1 MLKKLKFFLATIIII
16 FAVFILFI
24 ISYWH
29 GINSPLN
36 EKGRDKVFVVS
47 KGESVKDIG
56 VNLYDSGLINSKTY
70 FEIYIWRTKKEKDL
84 QAGEYILNPKMDI
97 KEIAEIISG
106 GEVLNKELTIKI
118 IEGWRIKEINDYL
131 VKNGVIKDNSFIDLA
146 GAKKKDWTKN
156 FLDEEPEF
164 LADLPGG
171 ANLEGYLFPDT
182 YRIYK
187 DARAEDIIYKMIDN
201 FGEKVNSQMR
211 DDIKKQGKT
220 IYEIIKM
227 ASLVEK
233 EVRTPEDMKIVASI
247 FWTRLKI
254 GQPLESDASLSYVL
268 DDKKPSHSAA
278 ELAFDSPY
286 NTYKYKGLP
295 PAPICNPGLNAIQ
308 AAIYPTDTQYNYFLT
323 KSDSSE
329 VVFSKTYKEHLENK
343 NKYLK

>member
-1 MLKKLKFFLATIIII
+1 MLRLKIILLFFAAFLAVGVYLV
-16 FAVFILFI
+16 A
-24 ISYWH
+24 SYWR
-29 GINSPLN
+29 GIGAPLN

-47 KGESVKDIG
+47 KGESVKDIAA
-56 VNLYDSGLINSKTY
+56 NLYDFELINSKTY

-131 VKNGVIKDNSFIDLA
+131 IKNGVIKDNSFIDLA
-146 GAKKKDWTKN
+146 GVKKKDWTIN
-156 FLDEEPEF
+156 FIDEEPEF
-164 LADLPGG
+164 LADMPND

-187 DARAEDIIYKMIDN
+187 DAKAEDIIYKMIDN
-201 FGEKVNSQMR
+201 FGEKVSSEMR

-233 EVRTPEDMKIVASI
+233 EVRTLEDMKIVAGI

-278 ELAFDSPY
+278 ELALDSPY

-323 KSDSSE
+323 KPDSSE

>member
-1 MLKKLKFFLATIIII
+1 MLKKLKIISI
-16 FAVFILFI
+16 FILVILAVFILFF
-24 ISYWH
+24 ISYWR
-29 GINSPLN
+29 GISAPLD

-47 KGESVKDIG
+47 RGESVKDIAA
-56 VNLYDSGLINSKTY
+56 NLYDSGLINSKTY

-84 QAGEYILNPKMDI
+84 QAGEYILNPKMNI

-118 IEGWRIKEINDYL
+118 IEGWRIKEINDYF
-131 VKNGVIKDNSFIDLA
+131 VKNNIIKNNSFIDLA
-146 GAKKKDWTKN
+146 GAKKKDWARS
-156 FLDEEPEF
+156 FMDEEPKF
-164 LADLPGG
+164 LADLPGD

-187 DARAEDIIYKMIDN
+187 DAKAEDIIYKMIDN
-201 FGEKVNSQMR
+201 FGEKVNGQMR

-227 ASLVEK
+227 ASLIEK
-233 EVRTPEDMKIVASI
+233 EVRTPEDMKIVAGI
-247 FWTRLKI
+247 FWTRLKV
-254 GQPLESDASLSYVL
+254 GQPLESDASLSYIL

-278 ELAFDSPY
+278 ELALDSPY

-295 PAPICNPGLNAIQ
+295 PTPICNPGLNAIQ

-323 KSDSSE
+323 KPDSDE